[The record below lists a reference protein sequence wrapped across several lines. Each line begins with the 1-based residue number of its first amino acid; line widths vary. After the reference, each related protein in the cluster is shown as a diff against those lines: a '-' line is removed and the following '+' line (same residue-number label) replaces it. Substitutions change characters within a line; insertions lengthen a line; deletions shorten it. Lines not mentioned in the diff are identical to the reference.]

1 MSDTK
6 NELETLLE
14 KAATEPA
21 HRPAFF
27 SALLEATVW
36 VPGSA
41 ADGEQIVED
50 SALDLQHWEK
60 DDGSS
65 VIPFFTSLEALTAGG
80 GRRTGFRDDAGPYA
94 DGDDAGR
101 IAVPQPEAAERQRVH
116 PA

>member
-6 NELETLLE
+6 NELRTLLE

-36 VPGSA
+36 VPGRA

-60 DDGSS
+60 TTYLGGSH
-65 VIPFFTSLEALTAGG
+65 LYLAGGAAAGG
-80 GRRTGFRDDAGPYA
+80 GG
-94 DGDDAGR
+94 
-101 IAVPQPEAAERQRVH
+101 
-116 PA
+116 

>member
-27 SALLEATVW
+27 TALLEATVW

-60 DDGSS
+60 KTARRL
-65 VIPFFTSLEALTAGG
+65 FRSLPRW
-80 GRRTGFRDDAGPYA
+80 RRCSR
-94 DGDDAGR
+94 R
-101 IAVPQPEAAERQRVH
+101 
-116 PA
+116 

>member
-50 SALDLQHWEK
+50 
-60 DDGSS
+60 
-65 VIPFFTSLEALTAGG
+65 
-80 GRRTGFRDDAGPYA
+80 
-94 DGDDAGR
+94 
-101 IAVPQPEAAERQRVH
+101 
-116 PA
+116 

>member
-1 MSDTK
+1 MPAWTNGRRAIHCEVAK
-6 NELETLLE
+6 LCQIQNELETLLE

-36 VPGSA
+36 VPGRA

-60 DDGSS
+60 TTVPRDPILYLAGG
-65 VIPFFTSLEALTAGG
+65 AAAGG
-80 GRRTGFRDDAGPYA
+80 GG
-94 DGDDAGR
+94 
-101 IAVPQPEAAERQRVH
+101 
-116 PA
+116 

>member
-1 MSDTK
+1 MSETK

-60 DDGSS
+60 DDG
-65 VIPFFTSLEALTAGG
+65 T
-80 GRRTGFRDDAGPYA
+80 R
-94 DGDDAGR
+94 
-101 IAVPQPEAAERQRVH
+101 
-116 PA
+116 

>member
-36 VPGSA
+36 VPGRA

-60 DDGSS
+60 RRRYLGDPILYLAGG
-65 VIPFFTSLEALTAGG
+65 AAAGG
-80 GRRTGFRDDAGPYA
+80 GG
-94 DGDDAGR
+94 
-101 IAVPQPEAAERQRVH
+101 
-116 PA
+116 

>member
-36 VPGSA
+36 VPGRA

-60 DDGSS
+60 DDGTS
-65 VIPFFTSLEALTAGG
+65 VIPFFTSLEALQQAVAIGYL
-80 GRRTGFRDDAGPYA
+80 RFNPADACKLP
-94 DGDDAGR
+94 
-101 IAVPQPEAAERQRVH
+101 RVEH
-116 PA
+116 KEIKPLEG

>member
-50 SALDLQHWEK
+50 SALDLQLG
-60 DDGSS
+60 DPVLYLAGG
-65 VIPFFTSLEALTAGG
+65 AAAGG
-80 GRRTGFRDDAGPYA
+80 GG
-94 DGDDAGR
+94 
-101 IAVPQPEAAERQRVH
+101 
-116 PA
+116 